1 MRKVNQSCRIKFFL
15 FFHSLSLSWSV
26 YEPGFL
32 LLGGEKQISTD
43 TRPQTELPPCPE
55 TIQLARANCIRC
67 LRLIETLNQSTRDSS
82 SCWASLERI
91 PRRRTG
97 LEIKELLRIL
107 KRSCSDKSCLLT
119 VALLRE
125 REREKVSLERFTA
138 YHTQNAKRW
147 HTHTHTAPENFPSE
161 IVPFEGEGE
170 GKLTVFDKSNLGKM
184 WSGERGGGE
193 AQKTPTFCALLN
205 ENNHNV
211 VYGTTPDGKS

>member
-1 MRKVNQSCRIKFFL
+1 MFSQQTTA
-15 FFHSLSLSWSV
+15 
-26 YEPGFL
+26 E
-32 LLGGEKQISTD
+32 EKQIHLNTQSPFVT
-43 TRPQTELPPCPE
+43 LPS
-55 TIQLARANCIRC
+55 LAILIEKKARCIRC

-125 REREKVSLERFTA
+125 REKVSLERFTA

-147 HTHTHTAPENFPSE
+147 HTHSPRKLPFRDCPLWRRRRRKVDRLRQIEPWENVKWGKGRGWSTE
-161 IVPFEGEGE
+161 NTNLLCPF
-170 GKLTVFDKSNLGKM
+170 
-184 WSGERGGGE
+184 
-193 AQKTPTFCALLN
+193 
-205 ENNHNV
+205 
-211 VYGTTPDGKS
+211 